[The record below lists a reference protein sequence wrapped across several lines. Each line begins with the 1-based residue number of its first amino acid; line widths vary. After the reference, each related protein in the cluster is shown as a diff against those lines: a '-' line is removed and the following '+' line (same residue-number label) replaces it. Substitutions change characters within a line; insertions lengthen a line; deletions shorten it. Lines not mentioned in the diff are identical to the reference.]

1 MSDFA
6 NILTDVKTGIEQLR
20 THMSE
25 GNAGDL
31 TGLTPKLQAM
41 NEALAA
47 LPKEEGLKHE
57 ATLIEINTALDELT
71 QDFMRQREAAKAG
84 IEQLSTRLKAS
95 TAYAKSVAA
104 GEKTDDSAE

>member
-1 MSDFA
+1 MNSFSELLA
-6 NILTDVKTGIEQLR
+6 DVKTGIEQLR

-31 TGLTPKLQAM
+31 SALTPRLQAM
-41 NEALAA
+41 NDALAT
-47 LPKEEGLKHE
+47 LPKDEGRRHE
-57 ATLIEINTALDELT
+57 AALVEINTALGELT

-84 IEQLSTRLKAS
+84 IEQLTTRLKAS

-104 GEKTDDSAE
+104 GEKTGESGE